1 MDSVYHIRLG
11 DSRRIALPADLC
23 RKLDLKAGDELLLTE
38 SQDGLAVRSLRRQA
52 ERMRQELRELL
63 AGGTPLTE
71 DLKKLRQA
79 EAAREADPR

>member
-1 MDSVYHIRLG
+1 MDSVYHVRLG
-11 DSRRIALPADLC
+11 DSRRLALPAELC
-23 RKLDLKAGDELLLTE
+23 RRLDLKPGDELLLTE

-52 ERMRQELRELL
+52 ERMRQELRDLL
-63 AGGTPLTE
+63 TGSEPLSQ